1 VLVAA
6 AASALCLGQ
15 VAGGQVEPARER
27 RAEAIELLERLSDA
41 ELAPRLETLYY
52 LGWAENYLEHYDDAV
67 AHVDRGIAIARAA
80 GEGRLLVPMM
90 LVKGYTF
97 EMQGRVEEAIA
108 LCEAAVEA
116 GRLSA
121 SPHELFWA
129 LFELAYA
136 WYFAGDLEAA
146 IAAAEESARVGG
158 RLTGGTMPAGG
169 GGPGWV
175 LAMSLF
181 EAGEVARAYE
191 VMHSLGSD
199 DLPHKIPVEKCFD
212 WEVLALVELAR
223 GDTSAADRYVRRTEA
238 HAAALGLRL
247 PAALALRSR
256 AAVLL
261 AQGEPL
267 AAARAATEAAETAA
281 AAGARLPA
289 AFGLALAGRALSAA
303 GERARAIA
311 VLREAERELDA
322 CASLRGRD
330 EMRRELRRLG
340 ARAEPRGPATPGES
354 GVAALTTRERQIA
367 DLVTDRRTNREIA
380 AELFLSA
387 KTVESHLRNIFVKLG
402 ASSRVEVA
410 RAIERDRR
418 ERDGAPR

>member
-1 VLVAA
+1 
-6 AASALCLGQ
+6 
-15 VAGGQVEPARER
+15 
-27 RAEAIELLERLSDA
+27 
-41 ELAPRLETLYY
+41 
-52 LGWAENYLEHYDDAV
+52 
-67 AHVDRGIAIARAA
+67 
-80 GEGRLLVPMM
+80 
-90 LVKGYTF
+90 
-97 EMQGRVEEAIA
+97 
-108 LCEAAVEA
+108 
-116 GRLSA
+116 
-121 SPHELFWA
+121 
-129 LFELAYA
+129 
-136 WYFAGDLEAA
+136 
-146 IAAAEESARVGG
+146 
-158 RLTGGTMPAGG
+158 
-169 GGPGWV
+169 
-175 LAMSLF
+175 
-181 EAGEVARAYE
+181 
-191 VMHSLGSD
+191 MHALGSD
-199 DLPHKIPVEKCFD
+199 ELPHKIPVEKCFD

-223 GDTSAADRYVRRTEA
+223 GDAAAADRYIRRTEA

-247 PAALALRSR
+247 PAALALRGR

-261 AQGEPL
+261 AQDEPL
-267 AAARAATEAAETAA
+267 AAARAATEAAEIAA

-289 AFGLALAGRALSAA
+289 AFAVALAGRALSAA
-303 GERARAIA
+303 GERTRAIA

-322 CASLRGRD
+322 CGSLRVRD